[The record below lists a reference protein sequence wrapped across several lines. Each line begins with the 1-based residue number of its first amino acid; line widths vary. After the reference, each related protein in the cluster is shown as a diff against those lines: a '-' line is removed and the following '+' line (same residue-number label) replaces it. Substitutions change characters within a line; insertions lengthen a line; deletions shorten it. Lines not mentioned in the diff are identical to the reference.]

1 MYRQEEILWL
11 CRAHSQPSNPTT
23 VCCLSSR
30 EIHLAQNWS
39 LQLATF
45 FDRLYCYC
53 CFPSFFVIWV
63 MIDIWAASQYKL
75 LFERWCFWFSAQP
88 TSLIWKRCLIQAS
101 SLLYFE
107 LIQKIL
113 WWVHSRETRY
123 LKYNEKV
130 RNFSGVEVRG
140 WFIRKLVFSFM
151 SFFDVA
157 VTQVLWWE
165 AMKAMS
171 SYWRISHLS
180 TISLGKAI
188 QLGHTSCP
196 AFVYLY
202 LYIKVKSFITFLL
215 LLTSPFFSL
224 PILPTPCPG
233 IC

>member
-1 MYRQEEILWL
+1 MKGTLYFKDRGTQAQKYKVDFPRVRAQSRLEPLNFSYKYVFVLSNYRCTDKKKFCDYAELI
-11 CRAHSQPSNPTT
+11 HSPPTPPQT

-107 LIQKIL
+107 LI
-113 WWVHSRETRY
+113 
-123 LKYNEKV
+123 
-130 RNFSGVEVRG
+130 
-140 WFIRKLVFSFM
+140 
-151 SFFDVA
+151 
-157 VTQVLWWE
+157 
-165 AMKAMS
+165 
-171 SYWRISHLS
+171 
-180 TISLGKAI
+180 
-188 QLGHTSCP
+188 
-196 AFVYLY
+196 
-202 LYIKVKSFITFLL
+202 
-215 LLTSPFFSL
+215 
-224 PILPTPCPG
+224 
-233 IC
+233 